1 MSSRSRT
8 FEIIAVA
15 QDTAGEAAAG
25 EWYDRANLTYT
36 TLIDVTHQV
45 SSLYNLVNVPSG
57 VWIDEE
63 GRILRINEGTYAK
76 KHLLG
81 NTEFGTDAYTPAVRD
96 WVANGADSPYVWS
109 REQVS
114 AKIRQRTTD
123 EALAEPIFTL
133 GVYFFEQGN
142 ETLARTY
149 WERAQQLY
157 PDNWSFHRQDW
168 SFIDEASRGAE
179 VPREGVELRRAGG
192 RQAVL
197 RPSRSPHPSG
207 VSAGTVAFS
216 VVGYGRYTEGQ
227 RNSTVEHSS
236 RGCVT
241 IATARTFR
249 GEATRTGRLCG
260 VESSPIGGATARL
273 ETCSRRSWIGTP
285 SARRTSVWLC
295 RPRCSARKRQ
305 AVRVPRRQRYPRQP

>member
-1 MSSRSRT
+1 M
-8 FEIIAVA
+8 
-15 QDTAGEAAAG
+15 
-25 EWYDRANLTYT
+25 
-36 TLIDVTHQV
+36 THQV

-76 KHLLG
+76 THLLG
-81 NTEFGTDAYTPAVRD
+81 NTEFGTDAYAPAVRD

-123 EALAEPIFTL
+123 EALAEPTFKL

-168 SFIDEASRGAE
+168 SFIDAASRGQNFQEKASNYDVLGGDKPYYEPLDLPTPAE
-179 VPREGVELRRAGG
+179 SPRE
-192 RQAVL
+192 
-197 RPSRSPHPSG
+197 P
-207 VSAGTVAFS
+207 
-216 VVGYGRYTEGQ
+216 
-227 RNSTVEHSS
+227 
-236 RGCVT
+236 
-241 IATARTFR
+241 
-249 GEATRTGRLCG
+249 
-260 VESSPIGGATARL
+260 
-273 ETCSRRSWIGTP
+273 
-285 SARRTSVWLC
+285 
-295 RPRCSARKRQ
+295 
-305 AVRVPRRQRYPRQP
+305 